1 MDMVPVY
8 RPKSD
13 SEALVVAALMQ
24 AHGIVH
30 FMRGGAFSSMY
41 PGPISTSLN
50 AQMLMVESSQADS
63 ARELLSGF
71 LEDGVE
77 K

>member
-24 AHGIVH
+24 AHGITH

-41 PGPISTSLN
+41 PGTLSTSLN
-50 AQMLMVESSQADS
+50 AQMLMVESSQVDS
-63 ARELLSGF
+63 ARELLANF
-71 LEDGVE
+71 LDDA
-77 K
+77 